1 MSQEVTDITEIAD
14 PEALSGFEKRVV
26 NAVNTDEAWDLLE
39 RFAELERV
47 TGTEDE
53 RLAAEYIIDR
63 LEAHDISYERYD
75 PALYISQPIDASL
88 RDLDRDFEASPIKT
102 VAFSATDTVEAPVT
116 YVGSAEASD
125 VGSEATDSEQYHAQS
140 IDQPYQ
146 DVDDLS
152 GQIALTAAGSLSIR
166 AARILEEAGAEG
178 VIAIHEHEREPH
190 SGIATSVWG
199 GAPPLDEKDRIP
211 DVPIANVRKLD
222 GEKLKRWAGSDA
234 GLEVEFSTET
244 NTDWMDCPIVVAEIE
259 APTETD
265 DFALLH
271 AHYDSWAVGITD
283 NATGDAGLLEL
294 ARVFNDRSDGLARN
308 LRVAWWPGHSTGRY
322 AGSTWYVDE
331 FAHELVEHC
340 VAHVNMDSPGAKG
353 SREYVDMA
361 CWMPDAHGT
370 VAGAIEDVT
379 GAPYEENRPRRAG
392 DYSFNNLGLTGCFTL
407 SSNIPADVRELMDW
421 HPVGGCGGNADAW
434 HVSTDTIDKAG
445 DDELL
450 RDIRMYSVLLARL
463 LASDVIPLDQVR
475 NVRRHQEIV
484 GGYDDVAGDG
494 FDFGPTLEALADLEA
509 DLESFYEAVDAGDID
524 ATTANDVIKRVGRT
538 LTRLNFT
545 SEGQFEQD
553 PAHSRPAYP
562 RFSAASR
569 LPDLDVDSDERRFCQ
584 LQLKRA
590 QNEVVYE
597 LRQLQ
602 SRIPTEN
609 IP

>member
-1 MSQEVTDITEIAD
+1 MSTEISNRA
-14 PEALSGFEKRVV
+14 ALDTFEEQIVD
-26 NAVNTDEAWDLLE
+26 AVNTDEAWDLLE
-39 RFAELERV
+39 RFADLERV

-63 LEAHDISYERYD
+63 LEANDISYERYD
-75 PALYISQPIDASL
+75 PELYISQPIDATL
-88 RDLDRDFEASPIKT
+88 RDLDRGFEAGPIKT
-102 VAFSATDTVEAPVT
+102 VAFSATATVQAPVT
-116 YVGSAEASD
+116 YVGTAEASD

-140 IDQPYQ
+140 IDQPYR

-166 AARILEEAGAEG
+166 AARILEDAGAEG

-211 DVPIANVRKLD
+211 GIPIVNVRKLD
-222 GEKLKRWAGSDA
+222 GEKLKTWAQSED
-234 GLEVEFSTET
+234 GLEVELSTET
-244 NTDWMDCPIVVAEIE
+244 NTGWMECPIVVAEIE
-259 APTETD
+259 AGSAQTE

-294 ARVFNDRSDGLARN
+294 ARVFNEHRDGLTRN

-331 FAHELVEHC
+331 FAHDLVDHC
-340 VAHVNMDSPGAKG
+340 IAHVNMDSPGAKG

-361 CWMPDAHGT
+361 CWMPDAHET

-407 SSNIPADVRELMDW
+407 SSNIPGEVRELMDW

-445 DDELL
+445 DMELL
-450 RDIRMYSVLLARL
+450 RDIRMYSVLLTRL
-463 LASDVIPLDQVR
+463 LTAEVIPLNHVR
-475 NVRRHQEIV
+475 NVQRHQEIV
-484 GGYDDVAGDG
+484 SGYDELIGDA
-494 FDFGPTLEALADLEA
+494 FDFGPTLAALDDLETDLEA
-509 DLESFYEAVDAGDID
+509 FYDAVEAGEVDP
-524 ATTANDVIKRVGRT
+524 TVANDVIKRVGRT

-562 RFSAASR
+562 RFGVASR
-569 LPDLDVDSDERRFCQ
+569 LAELDENTDDYRFCQ
-584 LQLKRA
+584 VQLKRA

-597 LRQLQ
+597 LRRAREQL
-602 SRIPTEN
+602 PA
-609 IP
+609 